1 MSDPEKKQSAWREG
15 PAKWVFTAYG
25 ILLASVHLA
34 LAGFDVGKF
43 FDLFEIAWPFYAALI
58 GITSTAAVAIHRS
71 ARRQSAA
78 AALVNAVSPAA
89 YVPPGAEL
97 EEETY
102 DLPRPP
108 R

>member
-1 MSDPEKKQSAWREG
+1 MAAQRPTFWREG
-15 PAKWVFTAYG
+15 PAKWIFTAYG
-25 ILLASVHLA
+25 ILLATAHLA